1 MKPKV
6 KAQKLDIHGI
16 SEKQN
21 VFHNYDGVSDQSV
34 HYGSADVY
42 CTAIGTDRLKKYAA
56 GKA

>member
-21 VFHNYDGVSDQSV
+21 VFHNYDGVSAQSV

-42 CTAIGTDRLKKYAA
+42 CTAMDRPSKKYAA

>member
-1 MKPKV
+1 LKPKV

-21 VFHNYDGVSDQSV
+21 IFHNYDGVSAQFV

-42 CTAIGTDRLKKYAA
+42 CTAMVPTVEKICGW
-56 GKA
+56 

>member
-21 VFHNYDGVSDQSV
+21 VFHNYDGVSAQSV

-42 CTAIGTDRLKKYAA
+42 RTAMVPTVEKICGW
-56 GKA
+56 